1 MKTKLFNSVLMV
13 VALLTALPANA
24 YDFVDNGLCY
34 KINQDGTSVSVTYET
49 NYSTPPTY
57 SNLSGNIS
65 IPDKVTNN
73 GTTYPVTE
81 IDFYSFRGCTDV
93 TGVSIPSSI
102 TDIRGYAFMGCT
114 GLTDVTIPDNVTF
127 IGGFLFSGCTNLKN
141 VTLPNKITR
150 ISSNTFN
157 GCTNLTSVVIPESVT
172 LIEEWAFAN
181 CSCLTSI
188 IIPSSVTA
196 IAKSTFTNCT
206 SLTGVTTPDLAK
218 WCGIYFGDKSAN
230 PLYNAHHLYC
240 NGAEVQDLDIPE
252 GTTRIN
258 AFAFAGGTNL
268 TTLTIPT
275 SVTAV
280 GQQSFLGC
288 KSLNKIYCKR
298 PRPVS
303 ASDDAF
309 EGVDT
314 GTCILYVPKES
325 EQMWWV
331 ANVWKDFVY
340 IEAWDNG
347 NDPNP
352 TLRGDVNGD
361 GIVNGADVTALYE
374 ILLEQ

>member
-13 VALLTALPANA
+13 VVLLTYLPTSA
-24 YDFVDNGLCY
+24 YDFMDNGLCY
-34 KINQDGTSVSVTYET
+34 KINQNGVSVSVTYET
-49 NYSTPPTY
+49 YNSSSPSY

-65 IPDKVTNN
+65 IPDKVTHN
-73 GTTYPVTE
+73 GITYPVTE
-81 IDFYSFRGCTDV
+81 IGYYAFRGCSDV
-93 TGVSIPSSI
+93 TGVSIPGTI
-102 TDIRGYAFMGCT
+102 TAIRGYAFMST
-114 GLTDVTIPDNVTF
+114 GLTDVAIPNSVTF
-127 IGGFLFSGCTNLKN
+127 IGDNLFSGCTNLKSAI
-141 VTLPNKITR
+141 LPNSITC
-150 ISSNTFN
+150 INSNSFF
-157 GCTNLTSVVIPESVT
+157 GCNSLMDIEIPHSVTMIEELAFAHCTSLTSMT
-172 LIEEWAFAN
+172 
-181 CSCLTSI
+181 
-188 IIPSSVTA
+188 IPSSVTSIGNNA
-196 IAKSTFTNCT
+196 FFFCN
-206 SLTGVTTPDLAK
+206 SLTSVTTPDLAK
-218 WCGIYFGDKSAN
+218 WSEIYFRDQTAN
-230 PLYNAHHLYC
+230 PLFYAHHLYC